1 MKKEFMV
8 ERMGKTFV
16 LYAGLLDEAHA
27 QGLKSIKTSL
37 LQIPSEENHRVA
49 ICQAVVETDKGT
61 YMGIG
66 DASPN
71 NVTPAMLNC
80 IIRMAETRAK
90 ARALRDAVNVGVAAL
105 EELGGDDEVASGSDR
120 HFISSESQ
128 VQYSGSQTSR
138 APASQPG
145 SNGNPTPGLATP
157 AQVRA
162 IYLIARDQRGMTN
175 ADVEQQSM
183 AQFGSAP
190 SSLTKKQASDFITS
204 LRASDGR

>member
-16 LYAGLLDEAHA
+16 LYAGLLDEAHS

-37 LQIPSEENHRVA
+37 LQIPSEENGKMA
-49 ICQAVVETDKGT
+49 ICQAVVETDKGIYT
-61 YMGIG
+61 GIG
-66 DASPN
+66 DASPS
-71 NVTPAMLNC
+71 NVAPLMLNC

-105 EELGGDDEVASGSDR
+105 EELSSEDEPGAGADR
-120 HFISSESQ
+120 HVGSSESQ
-128 VQYSGSQTSR
+128 TYN
-138 APASQPG
+138 ASAQASHAPG
-145 SNGNPTPGLATP
+145 SNGSAAAPGLATP

-175 ADVEQQSM
+175 AEVEQQCLS
-183 AQFGSAP
+183 QFGGSP
-190 SSLTKKQASDFITS
+190 TGLTKKQASDFITA
-204 LRASDGR
+204 LRGSNGR